1 MKQTL
6 HTSRRAFKLALLC
19 LMAFVTWGGNYCIA
33 QETAYKTLS
42 FPDGNSKRVQSYTDT
57 WSATI
62 SGFTWEIVK
71 FNNNNSG
78 WKFIRAGSKKNAS
91 VAKIKNETPFDRAIG
106 KVVVDI
112 AEIENTQIKNIN
124 SIKFEVSS
132 DGFQT
137 IDQTITITSD
147 FNNIEKHTF
156 VVSNPRVGQYFRLTF
171 DLKQGSGNGFVQIN
185 KVEYYEDASNKTATS
200 LSFDAPSYTISK
212 DQTLQQR
219 PTLKADEQTLSGK
232 TITWSSDNEKV
243 ATVDVATGI
252 VTGVGLGKAK
262 ITAKF
267 AGDDEYKSST
277 ASYEIIVKGAPALS
291 FPEASYNIFANDK
304 FAAPKLTKSPADVV
318 VTYSS
323 SDEKVATV
331 EASTGEVTI
340 VGAGTAKITATSQ
353 VTDVYEEAQASY
365 DLVVT
370 KFTPKLSFPQTSYTI
385 EMGDAFSAPKLGGLP
400 EGVTPVYTSSK
411 EEVATVDEATGK
423 VNIVGVGTTTI
434 TVTSPE
440 TGIYEGATASY
451 VLTVNRATTRK
462 VTFDFA
468 NQVDVSNIE
477 EDGVCLKFEKAGSQ
491 NEPYWNASGH
501 IRFYKLSV
509 ITITAN
515 SNIKNVKFEFVGADK
530 IKSAVTN
537 PGNYAANVWNFS
549 DVKAKTGT
557 LKNNGSVAKI
567 KKIIVT
573 TELPTSVGTIT
584 IATPEGFGTYYNSN
598 SYILPEGLTAFGYTK
613 ANTDG
618 TLVKTEEFTG
628 GDVVPANAALVVKGN
643 EGDYECYAT
652 DQVAT
657 KTLEGNLLKG
667 VAKATTVEKAE
678 GFKRYVLTTVNNV
691 LGFYRTK
698 SGNIKVPANR
708 AYLELTEA
716 QAQAVSFF
724 QLDGETTGIENATAT
739 TKEAPK
745 AIYTLSG
752 VRLKATT
759 TQGLPA
765 GAYVVNGK
773 VVIVK

>member
-1 MKQTL
+1 
-6 HTSRRAFKLALLC
+6 
-19 LMAFVTWGGNYCIA
+19 MAFVTWGGNYCIA

-42 FPDGNSKRVQSYTDT
+42 FPDDNQKDNGVNAYTQQWTAKIGDF
-57 WSATI
+57 S
-62 SGFTWEIVK
+62 WEIEN
-71 FNNNNSG
+71 FNNNN
-78 WKFIRAGSKKNAS
+78 WKNSWKYIKAGRGKATS
-91 VAKIKNETPFDRAIG
+91 VATIKNETPFDRAIG

-112 AEIENTQIKNIN
+112 AEIANAKIKKIN

-171 DLKQGSGNGFVQIN
+171 DMKAASNGFLQVN
-185 KVEYYEDASNKTATS
+185 KVEYYEDASNKTATF

-212 DQTLQQR
+212 DQTLTKL
-219 PTLKADEQTLSGK
+219 PTLKADEKPLFGK
-232 TITWSSDNEKV
+232 TITWSSDNKDV
-243 ATVDVATGI
+243 ATVDENGTVK
-252 VTGVGLGKAK
+252 GVGLGKAN
-262 ITAKF
+262 ITATF
-267 AGDDEYKSST
+267 AGDNEYKTST
-277 ASYEIIVKGAPALS
+277 AKYEIKVKGAPELS
-291 FPEASYNIFANDK
+291 FPQTSYNIFANDK

-385 EMGDAFSAPKLGGLP
+385 EMGDAFAPKLEGLP
-400 EGVTPVYTSSK
+400 EDVTPEYTSSN
-411 EEVATVDEATGK
+411 EEVATVDAATGEVK
-423 VNIVGVGTTTI
+423 IVGVGTTTI
-434 TVTSPE
+434 TVTSPN
-440 TGIYEGATASY
+440 TDIYEEAMASY
-451 VLTVNRATTRK
+451 ELTVKLATSK
-462 VTFDFA
+462 EVTFDYSLA
-468 NQVDVSNIE
+468 DC
-477 EDGVCLKFEKAGSQ
+477 DGTNGTVTLTYDKGGST
-491 NEPYWNASGH
+491 NPPMWYSDKTNGNAK
-501 IRFYKLSV
+501 RFYGKNKL
-509 ITITAN
+509 TITAKN
-515 SNIKNVKFEFVGADK
+515 RIRNIQFVCVPADGKKIYDITTKNTKLSAGVYNVENNTWDLSGANEKEVTFE
-530 IKSAVTN
+530 ST
-537 PGNYAANVWNFS
+537 FS
-549 DVKAKTGT
+549 TGQFR
-557 LKNNGSVAKI
+557 I
-567 KKIIVT
+567 QKIIVT
-573 TELPTSVGTIT
+573 TDVFVGTIT

-598 SYILPEGLTAFGYTK
+598 SYILPKGLTAFGYTT

-643 EGDYECYAT
+643 EGEYECYAT
-652 DQVAT
+652 DQVAM

-667 VAKATTVEKAE
+667 VAKATTVEKKE
-678 GFKRYVLTTVNNV
+678 GFKRYVLTTVNGV

-698 SGNIKVPANR
+698 SGNIKMPANR

-759 TQGLPA
+759 TKGLPA